1 MEAVQQTVIHLDRAV
16 MPSQAQMA
24 YSQRNP
30 QIHGYSLNMY
40 LLFFLIN

>member
-1 MEAVQQTVIHLDRAV
+1 MEAVQQTVIHLDRAA

-30 QIHGYSLNMY
+30 QIHGQVFIILVYCVS
-40 LLFFLIN
+40 

>member
-1 MEAVQQTVIHLDRAV
+1 MEAVQQTVIHLDRTA

-30 QIHGYSLNMY
+30 QIHGYG
-40 LLFFLIN
+40 FFIIL